1 MGAVEVERRTIIL
14 ERSESDGVVKDA
26 VMELE
31 AEVDVA
37 EDEVITAAV
46 ARPSKLTATKSPLP

>member
-1 MGAVEVERRTIIL
+1 MEVERRTIIL
-14 ERSESDGVVKDA
+14 EMSESDGVVKEV

-37 EDEVITAAV
+37 EDEVMTAAV
-46 ARPSKLTATKSPLP
+46 ARLSPFTATNSPLP